1 MISRLG
7 VSWIASLTVEQ
18 IAEIE
23 DLEEPF
29 LLARPASVGE
39 LTPDSRRGAY
49 MRRDPAG
56 KGVALSVSELLDL

>member
-18 IAEIE
+18 IKEIE

-29 LLARPASVGE
+29 LLARPVSVEE
-39 LTPDSRRGAY
+39 LTPDSRRGA
-49 MRRDPAG
+49 
-56 KGVALSVSELLDL
+56 